1 MSGVVELDLRSLI
14 PPAKTPEKCSMEM
27 MERGPDKSKS
37 QQAQSLL
44 AQKSVRGWWPCT
56 IDKDG
61 KKELGVSTEGVVWL
75 FTVHDGK
82 SVKSDR

>member
-1 MSGVVELDLRSLI
+1 MVELDLRSLI
-14 PPAKTPEKCSMEM
+14 PPAKTPEKCSLEM

-44 AQKSVRGWWPCT
+44 AQQSVRGWWPCA
-56 IDKDG
+56 IEKDG
-61 KKELGVSTEGVVWL
+61 KKELGVSTEEAVVWL

-82 SVKSDR
+82 IKD

>member
-1 MSGVVELDLRSLI
+1 
-14 PPAKTPEKCSMEM
+14 M

-44 AQKSVRGWWPCT
+44 AQQSVRGWWPCA
-56 IDKDG
+56 IEKDG
-61 KKELGVSTEGVVWL
+61 KKELGVSTEEAVVWL

-82 SVKSDR
+82 IKDWWLIVTQTGLVEVCYDGLHNLT